1 MTPTDGGLLGRS
13 IDDTPVA
20 VLDFETTGMSPGYD
34 RVVEV
39 SVVRI
44 DPGRPPELV
53 FDTLVNPGRRV
64 AATEVHGITDPDVID
79 APRFEQ
85 VTGPLMR
92 ALAGSVVAAYNVYFD
107 LPFLDF
113 ELRRAGVRHSFPHL
127 CLMYLRP
134 MLGIGVRCRLSAACR
149 AHGIL
154 HTRMHAAAPDALAA
168 AGLWPV
174 YRRAMARRD
183 VRTFGD
189 LAALKPYK
197 FVRSFARDPH
207 PPMTDDALPGIALKA
222 RNCMAPRMVTA

>member
-1 MTPTDGGLLGRS
+1 MTPTDGGLLGCA

-44 DPGRPPELV
+44 DPGGLAELV

-64 AATEVHGITDPDVID
+64 AATHVHGITDRDVID
-79 APRFEQ
+79 APRFELIAGRLLQ
-85 VTGPLMR
+85 

-113 ELRRAGVRHSFPHL
+113 ELRRAGVCYEFPHL

-149 AHGIL
+149 AHGIA
-154 HTRMHAAAPDALAA
+154 HTLVHTAAPDAVAA

-189 LAALKPYK
+189 LAVLKPYK
-197 FVRSFARDPH
+197 FV
-207 PPMTDDALPGIALKA
+207 
-222 RNCMAPRMVTA
+222 